1 MIKQKTSWQLDKNPT
16 TPFDAGQE
24 FDRLFGEQCKQTD
37 FARRIAVISLF
48 AAFIISLTSIVY
60 AINRP
65 KQAIIPVVIT
75 DWGEA
80 KSAGDISKMSY
91 QHIRIPEIAIQYQL
105 RKFITNMYSVPADS
119 NVLKD
124 NLRDC
129 YASLTA
135 VAAQKFSNILKQDSP
150 LKEFGS
156 KNVTVSIESVL
167 SLSADSYQVD
177 FIVNTARPD
186 NSYQTHDRL
195 RAVLTTQL
203 LEPAKEDQIRNPLG
217 IYISGFDI
225 APVEKQEGEK

>member
-1 MIKQKTSWQLDKNPT
+1 MIKQKTSWQLDKNLP

-80 KSAGDISKMSY
+80 KYAGDISKMSY

-105 RKFITNMYSVPADS
+105 RKFITNMYSVPADAD
-119 NVLKD
+119 VLKD

-203 LEPAKEDQIRNPLG
+203 LEPAKEDQIKNPLG

-225 APVEKQEGEK
+225 APVEGDKNE